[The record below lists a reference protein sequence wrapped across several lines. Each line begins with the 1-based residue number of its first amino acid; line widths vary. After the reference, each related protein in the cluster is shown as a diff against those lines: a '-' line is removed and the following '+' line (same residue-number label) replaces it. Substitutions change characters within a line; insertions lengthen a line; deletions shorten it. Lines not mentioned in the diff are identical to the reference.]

1 MEKPGKLFAIAKMC
15 KKPLEKMFSS
25 KTTCIFAKN
34 VTLDWSFPF
43 WLQPPGF
50 LVCGISAPNGL
61 I

>member
-25 KTTCIFAKN
+25 KTTCVFAKN
-34 VTLDWSFPF
+34 VTLD
-43 WLQPPGF
+43 F